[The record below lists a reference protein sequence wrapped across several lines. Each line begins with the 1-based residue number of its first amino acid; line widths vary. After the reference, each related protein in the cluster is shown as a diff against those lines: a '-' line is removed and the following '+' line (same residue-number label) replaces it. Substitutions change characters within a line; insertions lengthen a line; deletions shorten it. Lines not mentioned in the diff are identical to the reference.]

1 MFHSSHIEISK
12 SALTHNIDYLKSRFG
27 DDTKMSSVIKGN
39 AYGHGIEQIIP
50 LAEESGID
58 HFSVFSADEAYR
70 AFKVK
75 HNETELMIMGMIE
88 DEAIA
93 WAIEHGVSF
102 YVFDIF
108 RLQSAKQYADEIGK
122 PAHIHLELETGM
134 HRTGI
139 SQEKLPD
146 VLTFLLEHRHNFVI
160 EGICTHFAG
169 AESISNY
176 LRIKNQLSLFVRTVK
191 KLQKAG
197 LTYKKLHTACSAA
210 AIRYPRTIMDMV
222 RIGIAQY
229 GMWPNRETFMHDV
242 MEQNGDEYAT
252 DPLRRVISWKSK
264 VMSIKDVAANRFVG
278 YGTSFLTQRKTKIAT
293 VPVGYVHGFSRSLS
307 NSGSVLINGLK
318 APVIGVVNMNMLMAD
333 VTDLEGEVAKGDE
346 VIIIGTD
353 GTIDMSV
360 SSFSE
365 LTNNLNYETLARL
378 PNDIPRKIVA

>member
-12 SALTHNIDYLKSRFG
+12 SALSHNLNYLKSRFG
-27 DDTKMSSVIKGN
+27 VDTQISSVIKGN

-50 LAEESGID
+50 LAEHSGVN

-70 AFKVK
+70 AHQSMKP
-75 HNETELMIMGMIE
+75 ETELMIMGMIE
-88 DEAIA
+88 DEAIC
-93 WAIEHGVSF
+93 WAIENEISF
-102 YVFDIF
+102 YIFDLV
-108 RLQSAKQYADEIGK
+108 RLESAKKYAEQIGK
-122 PAHIHLELETGM
+122 PARIHLELETGM

-139 SQEKLPD
+139 SQEKVPI
-146 VLTFLLEHRHNFVI
+146 VLQFLLDHQHLFVI

-176 LRIKNQLSLFVRTVK
+176 LRIKNQLSLFIRTVK
-191 KLQKAG
+191 KLRKSG
-197 LTYKKLHTACSAA
+197 LEYKKLHTACSAA

-242 MEQNGDEYAT
+242 VEQNGDEYAA
-252 DPLRRVISWKSK
+252 DPLRRVISWKSRI
-264 VMSIKDVAANRFVG
+264 MSIKVVPANRFVG
-278 YGTSFLTQRKTKIAT
+278 YGTSFLTQRKTTIAT
-293 VPVGYVHGFSRSLS
+293 VPIGYAHGFSRNLS
-307 NSGSVLINGLK
+307 NSGNVLINGLK

-333 VTDLEGEVAKGDE
+333 ITELAESAHKGDE

-353 GTIDMSV
+353 GKTDMTV

-378 PNDIPRKIVA
+378 PHDIPRKVVA

>member
-12 SALTHNIDYLKSRFG
+12 SALAHNLNYLKSRFG
-27 DDTKMSSVIKGN
+27 DDTQISSVIKGN
-39 AYGHGIEQIIP
+39 AYGHGIEHIIP
-50 LAEESGID
+50 LAERSGIR

-70 AFKVK
+70 AHQSMKP
-75 HNETELMIMGMIE
+75 ETELMIMGMIE
-88 DEAIA
+88 DEAIS
-93 WAIEHGVSF
+93 WAIEHGISF
-102 YVFDIF
+102 YIFDII
-108 RLQSAKQYADEIGK
+108 RLESAKKYAEEIGK
-122 PAHIHLELETGM
+122 PARIHLELETGM

-139 SQEKLPD
+139 SQEKVPI
-146 VLTFLLEHRHNFVI
+146 VLQFLLDHQHLFVI

-176 LRIKNQLSLFVRTVK
+176 LRIKNQLSLFIRTVK
-191 KLQKAG
+191 KLQKSG
-197 LTYKKLHTACSAA
+197 LEYKKLHTACSAA

-242 MEQNGDEYAT
+242 VEQNGDEYAA
-252 DPLRRVISWKSK
+252 DPLRRVISWKSRI
-264 VMSIKDVAANRFVG
+264 MSIKEVPTNRFVG
-278 YGTSFLTQRKTKIAT
+278 YGTSFLTQRKTILAT
-293 VPVGYVHGFSRSLS
+293 VPIGYAHGFSRNLS
-307 NSGSVLINGLK
+307 NSGTVLINGLK

-333 VTDLEGEVAKGDE
+333 ITDLAENAQKGDE

-353 GTIDMSV
+353 GKTDMTV

-378 PNDIPRKIVA
+378 PNDIPRKVVA